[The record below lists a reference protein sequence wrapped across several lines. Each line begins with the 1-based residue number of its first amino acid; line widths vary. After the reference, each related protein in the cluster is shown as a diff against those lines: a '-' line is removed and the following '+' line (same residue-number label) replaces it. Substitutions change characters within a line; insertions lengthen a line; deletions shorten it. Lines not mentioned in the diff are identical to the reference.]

1 MTELITTEEKIAYL
15 KANRATIIDFMYDDI
30 QNYFTWVKPTKSEI
44 NVHIGKFMQLI
55 VEKWDGRSLRAM
67 YVASDVFSKNL
78 SLFSNLCD
86 TCFSKQ
92 ANAGDDMQYEANE
105 RNDRR
110 NAQMLRSL

>member
-92 ANAGDDMQYEANE
+92 ANAGADMQYEANE